1 LKPTWESANNMK
13 SVEVKNLVVNY
24 GLIKAVKGISFSFKA
39 GEITSLIGS
48 NGAGKTTTLKALSA
62 LLPHMGDIMVEVDGH
77 TSENISRLDAP
88 GRLRKKIALCPEGRG
103 IFPNLTVTENLMLG
117 AYLNEDK
124 AKISQL
130 IDQQFEM
137 FSRLAERR
145 NQLAGTLSGGEQQM
159 LAIGR
164 ALMSEPQMLL
174 LDEPSLGLAP
184 IIIEQIFQKFVDLKN
199 KGLGLL
205 IVEQNASLA
214 LEVSEKAYVLET
226 GILTLEGKGVD
237 LLNDKRVIEA
247 YLN

>member
-1 LKPTWESANNMK
+1 MK
-13 SVEVKNLVVNY
+13 SVEVKNLQVNY
-24 GLIKAVKGISFSFKA
+24 GLIKAVKGVSFNFKA

-48 NGAGKTTTLKALSA
+48 NGAGKTTTLKALCA
-62 LLPHMGDIMVEVDGH
+62 ILPHTGEINVIGDNGS
-77 TSENISRLDAP
+77 SENIAALNAPERLK
-88 GRLRKKIALCPEGRG
+88 KKIALCPEGRG

-117 AYLNEDK
+117 AYLQTSK
-124 AKISQL
+124 SKIAEL
-130 IDQQFEM
+130 IEQQFQM
-137 FSRLAERR
+137 FDRLAERR

-184 IIIEQIFQKFVDLKN
+184 IIIEQIFQKFVDLKQ

-226 GILTLEGKGVD
+226 GNLTLEGRGED
-237 LLNDKRVIEA
+237 LLHDKRVIDA
-247 YLN
+247 YLS

>member
-1 LKPTWESANNMK
+1 MK

-62 LLPHMGDIMVEVDGH
+62 LLPHMGDILIEIDGH

-117 AYLNEDK
+117 AYLEKDK
-124 AKISQL
+124 SKIAGL
-130 IDQQFEM
+130 IDQQFTM

-159 LAIGR
+159 LAIAR

>member
-1 LKPTWESANNMK
+1 MNNF
-13 SVEVKNLVVNY
+13 EVKNLQVSY
-24 GLIKAVKGISFSFKA
+24 GLIKAVKGISFSFKS

-48 NGAGKTTTLKALSA
+48 NGAGKTTTLKALCG
-62 LLPHMGDIMVEVDGH
+62 LLPHSGEILLDG
-77 TSENISRLDAP
+77 ENIAGLDAP
-88 GRLRKKIALCPEGRG
+88 GRLKKKVALCPEGRG

-117 AYLNEDK
+117 AYLEPSMQKVKELVN
-124 AKISQL
+124 
-130 IDQQFEM
+130 QQFEM
-137 FSRLAERR
+137 FSRLAERK
-145 NQLAGTLSGGEQQM
+145 NQIAGTLSGGEQQM

-164 ALMSEPQMLL
+164 ALMSQPKMLL

-199 KGLGLL
+199 LGLGLF
-205 IVEQNASLA
+205 IIEQNASLA

-226 GILTLEGKGVD
+226 GLITLEGKGSD